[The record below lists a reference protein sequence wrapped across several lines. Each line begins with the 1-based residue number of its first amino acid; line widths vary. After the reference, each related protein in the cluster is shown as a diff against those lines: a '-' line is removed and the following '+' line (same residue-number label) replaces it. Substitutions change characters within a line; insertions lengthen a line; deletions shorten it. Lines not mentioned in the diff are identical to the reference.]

1 MLYQLILFPKLLPT
15 AELRVNK
22 DPGVACYTMN
32 ESHTFHLT
40 SLMGPVVPAS
50 YQLVSPKYL
59 CCTALTA
66 RPGLKTSRLPFG
78 PTAVEVLGTFH
89 WRLLPPARKNK
100 KKSVNIGT

>member
-1 MLYQLILFPKLLPT
+1 
-15 AELRVNK
+15 
-22 DPGVACYTMN
+22 MN
-32 ESHTFHLT
+32 ESHTFYVT

-66 RPGLKTSRLPFG
+66 RPGLQTSRLPFG
-78 PTAVEVLGTFH
+78 HTAVEVPGTCH

-100 KKSVNIGT
+100 KSQLILARRKPCGSSG